1 MTNISDLPIELQ
13 PAQHKMLSLARPLA
27 PYKRD
32 TVGDSESAL
41 DGESLGGTALY
52 LILAALLPW
61 WADIFLDDGG
71 SVDDEWRDYF
81 AITGISSVGTTWYL
95 VANTDMG
102 FWQSFGLGM
111 VAAVVGLILM
121 VIFHLVVH
129 KCICMFLYNR
139 IGRPGWVR
147 KMRIKDEQNYA
158 TEVESYPARLAEYEE
173 SISTARSEAAH
184 ALALYNDSSPQGRR
198 YSLEEH
204 GFVQV
209 SIRDEIIKDFTNGAK
224 GLFRKLVTR

>member
-13 PAQHKMLSLARPLA
+13 PAQNKMISLARPAA

-41 DGESLGGTALY
+41 DGESLGGTAFY

-71 SVDDEWRDYF
+71 SADNEEWRDYF
-81 AITGISSVGTTWYL
+81 AITGITVVGTTWYL
-95 VANTDMG
+95 LANTEMG
-102 FWQSFGLGM
+102 WLSFSVGM
-111 VAAVVGLILM
+111 VAAVVALILM
-121 VIFHLVVH
+121 VIFHLTVH

-139 IGRPGWVR
+139 IGRPGWVK

-158 TEVESYPARLAEYEE
+158 SEVESYPARLAEYEA
-173 SISTARSEAAH
+173 SIATARVEAAN
-184 ALALYNDSSPQGRR
+184 ALSVYSASNPQGKK
-198 YSLEEH
+198 YALGEN

-209 SIRDEIIKDFTNGAK
+209 SMRDEIIKDFTEGAK
-224 GLFRKLVTR
+224 GMFKKFVTR